1 MNKSDRVKFI
11 TANDEQG
18 KLILEYLNKTCQQA
32 LNYCKNNNLQSYED
46 FAQTIKVIGDKNA
59 EAKGEH
65 LSIRVGIKKDDLV
78 LSLANRPKSG
88 ATKSIKML
96 EHLGN
101 QEKYQYTRPKVEE
114 LLQKNKIEI
123 NSEFNSQEL
132 SDFSSSINDE
142 DNLIEQKSKNSHL
155 DHLDSIE
162 EETILGET
170 KITEDLLFETEETN
184 NNERDL
190 IDELLDD
197 SIEEEKVN
205 SGKNN
210 LSNNDKKKQKSS
222 TENKSNIATKK
233 STTKPSI
240 ANRGSKT
247 LMALAHKADIYTQD
261 TDGMTMIAA
270 SLKMGAVG
278 VALANKLLE
287 NKEEKN
293 LKKTIDRILAI
304 QAKSDQVIERSK
316 SLETK
321 ANQDKSETSNED
333 LDFDSELDIEE
344 EITSDNQLHVDENL
358 NFDDESDVNER
369 IPPDNE
375 LDEDED
381 LNFGDELDLEKDIS
395 RQLGKAVNTIDKQIQ
410 NIDPDISTEPIV
422 IDQNADFDKQLEQI
436 NAALD
441 RLEQKLDSLEKR
453 IERLEQSLNNQQESI
468 NDYVEID
475 SEDNSDICNEDDV
488 DGQNEK
494 AEELD
499 SEDNSDIWHEDDV
512 DEQNKKAEELDN
524 NLVNTLLETSVKYQ
538 QIDPDSTSGIPI
550 GDNCQLCANHNGT
563 TTVLTIKEQ
572 NEEEVS
578 EIFRTTLDYDTSQY
592 FIDKD
597 ELSTEEKQGIVEGFS
612 QKLEEIDAFLAQRQ
626 KQTQSNNNQSKRQKQ
641 MNLA

>member
-18 KLILEYLNKTCQQA
+18 KLILEYLNKTCKQA
-32 LNYCKNNNLQSYED
+32 LNFCKKNNLQSYED

-59 EAKGEH
+59 ELKGDH

-96 EHLGN
+96 EHLGEP
-101 QEKYQYTRPKVEE
+101 EKYQYTRPKVEA
-114 LLQKNKIEI
+114 LLQNNKIEI

-142 DNLIEQKSKNSHL
+142 DNFIEQKSQNTHL

-184 NNERDL
+184 NNQKYL

-205 SGKNN
+205 SGKNS
-210 LSNNDKKKQKSS
+210 LSNNNKNKQKSS
-222 TENKSNIATKK
+222 TNNKSNIATKK
-233 STTKPSI
+233 SNSQSITKPSI

-247 LMALAHKADIYTQD
+247 LMALAHKADSYTQD

-287 NKEEKN
+287 NKEEQK

-304 QAKSDQVIERSK
+304 QAKSDQVLERSK

-321 ANQDKSETSNED
+321 ANRDKSETSNED
-333 LDFDSELDIEE
+333 LDFDDESDVNE
-344 EITSDNQLHVDENL
+344 EITSDNQLDEDENL
-358 NFDDESDVNER
+358 DFDDESDVDER
-369 IPPDNE
+369 IPPDNQ
-375 LDEDED
+375 LDEEED
-381 LNFGDELDLEKDIS
+381 LNFGDELDVEKDIS

-410 NIDPDISTEPIV
+410 SIDPDISTEPII
-422 IDQNADFDKQLEQI
+422 IDQNADFDKQLAQI

-441 RLEQKLDSLEKR
+441 R
-453 IERLEQSLNNQQESI
+453 
-468 NDYVEID
+468 
-475 SEDNSDICNEDDV
+475 
-488 DGQNEK
+488 
-494 AEELD
+494 
-499 SEDNSDIWHEDDV
+499 
-512 DEQNKKAEELDN
+512 
-524 NLVNTLLETSVKYQ
+524 
-538 QIDPDSTSGIPI
+538 
-550 GDNCQLCANHNGT
+550 
-563 TTVLTIKEQ
+563 
-572 NEEEVS
+572 
-578 EIFRTTLDYDTSQY
+578 
-592 FIDKD
+592 
-597 ELSTEEKQGIVEGFS
+597 
-612 QKLEEIDAFLAQRQ
+612 
-626 KQTQSNNNQSKRQKQ
+626 
-641 MNLA
+641 